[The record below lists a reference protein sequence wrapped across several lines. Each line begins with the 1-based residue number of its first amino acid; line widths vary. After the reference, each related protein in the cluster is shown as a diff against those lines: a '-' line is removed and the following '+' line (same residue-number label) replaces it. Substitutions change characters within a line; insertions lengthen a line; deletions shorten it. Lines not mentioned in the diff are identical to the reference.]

1 MKQIISLVWFLYLTS
16 SLATWTSAQELAP
29 DWDALL
35 TRTQGWLG
43 ADGIYSLDLSR
54 DFPQVGKK
62 KLFWF
67 SDTIGGE
74 TRNEGQEYG
83 ARQTTNHSFALLDGE
98 NPEPDK
104 IEFFWNREND
114 DSGAR
119 AKNLIDGKY
128 WLQDGIIVDGR
139 LWIAAILV
147 GKAWKPDRVDALSIK
162 IDPIT
167 GRPDF
172 SDVKIDVRAPLSLK
186 TPNEQLV
193 WGAAICDDADDGFL
207 YVFGYA
213 DRLSEGSRKDAVV
226 ARVLKDDFEKF
237 DEWRYFDGKEWT
249 PNAEDVLKPE
259 ATLARDVSTEFS
271 VSKIAKGRDKGK
283 FLFVYTPGVIS
294 ADVAYRIGDAPFGKF
309 GAERVFY
316 RSNIPNELPG
326 VKCYNAKAHPDLANG
341 KKVLVSYNV
350 NRLGDL
356 AKRPKE
362 YRPRFIWLELP

>member
-1 MKQIISLVWFLYLTS
+1 MKQIISLVWFLCLT
-16 SLATWTSAQELAP
+16 LNLTTLTSAQELAL

-43 ADGIYSLDLSR
+43 ADGIYSLDLSQ

-62 KLFWF
+62 KLLWF

-74 TRNEGQEYG
+74 TRNNGQEYG
-83 ARQTTNHSFALLDGE
+83 ARQMTNHSFALLDGE
-98 NPEPDK
+98 NPDSDK

-139 LWIAAILV
+139 LWIPAILV

-162 IDPIT
+162 IDPVA

-193 WGAAICDDADDGFL
+193 WGAAICDDADDGFV
-207 YVFGYA
+207 YVFGYV
-213 DRLSEGSRKDAVV
+213 DRLREGSRKDAVV
-226 ARVLKDDFEKF
+226 ARVLKGDFEKF
-237 DEWRYFDGKEWT
+237 DEWRYFDGQEWT
-249 PNAEDVLKPE
+249 ANAEDVLKLE

-271 VSKIAKGRDKGK
+271 VSKIAEGRDKDK
-283 FLFVYTPGVIS
+283 FLLVYTPGVIS
-294 ADVAYRIGDAPFGKF
+294 NKVAYRIGDAPFGKF
-309 GAERVFY
+309 GDEKIFY
-316 RSNIPNELPG
+316 RSNVPSELPG
-326 VKCYNAKAHPDLANG
+326 VKCYNAKAHPALGNG
-341 KKVLVSYNV
+341 KKILVSYNV